1 VYVGV
6 HGPDGFAGTLRL
18 LLTPV
23 DDEVKRSQGAE
34 EALPQVVLVVRVVDN
49 AGRDKGMRDLKEDG
63 RAAAEER
70 YERRVADAT
79 DDALGLEVAIA
90 ARESLRVRAAARI
103 SATGPTSSHTTKG
116 AGAGDTT
123 RRFDDP

>member
-1 VYVGV
+1 VGV
-6 HGPDGFAGTLRL
+6 HGPDGLAGALRL
-18 LLTPV
+18 FFAPV
-23 DDEVKRSQGAE
+23 DDQVERPQSAE
-34 EALPQVVLVVRVVDN
+34 EPAPQVVLVIGVVDDARRN
-49 AGRDKGMRDLKEDG
+49 ERVRHLKEDG